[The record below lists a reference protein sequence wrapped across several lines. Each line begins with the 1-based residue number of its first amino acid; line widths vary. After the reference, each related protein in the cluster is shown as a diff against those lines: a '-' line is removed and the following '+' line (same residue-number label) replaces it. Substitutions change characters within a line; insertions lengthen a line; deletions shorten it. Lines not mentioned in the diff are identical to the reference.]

1 MRDFGETRRQDVR
14 VCKMVSPTFPSWW
27 FMLMVGI
34 SLAICAMSHGADFSE
49 YPAVRPDHPRLGLQP
64 DGTPGARTVASAR
77 ALYHAHETFRS
88 YLAPALASAEEA
100 LKEAAGGK
108 PPEDDP
114 LLYAACW
121 VATGEDRFAEAAMR
135 SLLEGEISITARSSY
150 YSDVWQYALAYDW
163 LFNHPATTDD
173 KRTKIEE
180 RIAAA
185 VVEELTDL
193 DGSYSAMWHGRNQL
207 GNNTLVAALSL
218 SVHPRA
224 QELQRRAMAHF
235 AESVRALALTQGWP
249 EGPSYWMYNRQLP
262 YALATD
268 CFLTATGRDHIAG
281 VDLTEM
287 IRQTA
292 LWHLYAM
299 RPDGTLMRFGDAYS
313 QGPGNT
319 SQWQHVQDYFA
330 RICRDPGVIA
340 SADYFR
346 TLRAKP
352 YHSHLAWTAVL
363 TYDPGLP
370 MPEGYN
376 PQRPADYL
384 NAHLPKAK
392 LFGRD
397 SLGQA
402 FFIER
407 WGDPDATWI
416 GFNAGDI
423 FAHHGHYDQGA
434 FEIFRGSPLAV
445 HSGTYEADYFG
456 DYRLGYYLQTVS
468 VNSLLIHAPG
478 EFSAAARQG
487 RRFDAIS
494 GGQRVIIPTG
504 VTLTSVEEW
513 RRNQYA
519 GAHYEA
525 GDILAY
531 ESAPDQFDYVAA
543 DITAA
548 YNSTRYAEPGNPAK
562 VSSVVRKLAY
572 LRQPNAV
579 VICDRVVTTDP
590 GYSTRWLLHLAAKP
604 QTASERQ
611 VAGQSSEDG
620 ILSTQDRQLR
630 MGFEKGQLFHQV
642 MLPQQAEV
650 LKIGGPHYRHWVEL
664 PDGGIELEPDGES
677 SNLPPSYGLWRTEI
691 VADEKSQE
699 HLFLNVL
706 WPQLGEA
713 APPPA
718 QLLPVKA
725 PSVAIAAGGWI
736 VIFAPSGE
744 HGSSLSYQAP
754 PGTAGHLIVDL
765 TPRSWWRVETA
776 KGAQRLAASGEGV
789 LSFRAGAGPVQLTEV
804 PSRGG
809 AGHQ

>member
-1 MRDFGETRRQDVR
+1 MANL
-14 VCKMVSPTFPSWW
+14 TFPLALLA
-27 FMLMVGI
+27 LMVGTC
-34 SLAICAMSHGADFSE
+34 LAVCTMAHGADSSE
-49 YPAVRPDHPRLGLQP
+49 YPAVRPDHPRLGLRP
-64 DGTPGARTVASAR
+64 DGTPGARTIASVR
-77 ALYHAHETFRS
+77 DLCQTNETLRG
-88 YLAPALASAEEA
+88 YLAPALLGAEEA
-100 LKEAAGGK
+100 LKEATEGK
-108 PPEDDP
+108 PLEDDP
-114 LLYAACW
+114 LRFAVCW
-121 VATGEDRFAEAAMR
+121 VVTGEDRFADAALR
-135 SLLEGEISITARSSY
+135 ALLDGEISVTAKSSY
-150 YSDVWQYALAYDW
+150 YSDVWQYGLAYDW
-163 LFNHPATTDD
+163 LFNYPGMTEE

-185 VVEELTDL
+185 VVEELVEL

-224 QELQRRAMAHF
+224 EELQRRAMAHF
-235 AESVRALALTQGWP
+235 AQSARALALTQGWP
-249 EGPSYWMYNRQLP
+249 EGPSYWMYNRQFP

-268 CFLTATGRDHIAG
+268 CYITATGQDHIAG

-330 RICRDPGVIA
+330 RICRDPAVVA

-352 YHSHLAWTAVL
+352 YHRALAWTAVL
-363 TYDPGLP
+363 SYDPDLP
-370 MPEGYN
+370 MPVGYDR
-376 PQRPADYL
+376 QRPADYL
-384 NAHLPKAK
+384 NAHLPKAR

-397 SLGQA
+397 SIGQA
-402 FFIER
+402 FFVER

-416 GFNAGDI
+416 GFNAGDV

-445 HSGTYEADYFG
+445 HSGTYETDYFG
-456 DYRLGYYLQTVS
+456 RYRLGYYLQTVS
-468 VNSLLIHAPG
+468 VNSLLVHAPG
-478 EFSAAARQG
+478 EFSIAARQTK
-487 RRFDAIS
+487 RFDAIS

-504 VTLTSVEEW
+504 VALTSVEDW
-513 RRNQYA
+513 RRNQHA

-525 GDILAY
+525 GDIVAF

-572 LRQPNAV
+572 LRQTDAV
-579 VICDRVVTTDP
+579 VVLDRVVTTDP
-590 GYSTRWLLHLAAKP
+590 GYSTRWLLHLPAKP
-604 QTASERQ
+604 QTAGETQ
-611 VAGQSSEDG
+611 AAGQSADDG
-620 ILSTQDRQLR
+620 ILSTRDRQLH
-630 MGFEKGQLFHQV
+630 MTFERGQLFHQV
-642 MLPQQAEV
+642 VLPRDAKV
-650 LKIGGPHYRHWVEL
+650 LNIGGPHYRHWVEL
-664 PDGGIELEPDGES
+664 EGGGAELEPDDKPGD
-677 SNLPPSYGLWRTEI
+677 LPADYGLWRTEV
-691 VADEKSQE
+691 VASEKTRE

-706 WPQLGEA
+706 WPRAGGAA
-713 APPPA
+713 APPAA
-718 QLLPVKA
+718 QLLSMEA
-725 PSVAIAAGGWI
+725 PGVAVAVGAW
-736 VIFAPSGE
+736 VMVFASSGE

-754 PGTAGHLIVDL
+754 PGTEGHLIVDL
-765 TPRSWWRVETA
+765 SSRSWWRVEATD
-776 KGAQRLAASGEGV
+776 GAQVLACSGEGV
-789 LSFRAGAGPVQLTEV
+789 LSFSAGAGPIRLTEL